1 MSKKLCSERGSSIC
15 RCCGSRELELIL
27 DLGNHPLPAEYGTTQ
42 DQNMESFPLRLSI
55 CKICALGQLGEY
67 VMPERIF
74 HKLYPYLSSSSST
87 WVSHARSYANKM
99 VSELQLKKDSL
110 VLEIASNDGYLLSEF
125 AAANVPVLGVEPA
138 NNVANIARNKGIETI
153 CNFFGVSLATEIIAE
168 RGHPDLVVAN
178 NVFAHIPDMMD
189 FAMGLSILAD
199 ETTIITI
206 ENPSFS
212 TLMDKAYFDTIYH
225 EHYSY
230 LSAHSIDKIAKS
242 VGLKLFHIDKLHTHG
257 GSNRYWLSKTK
268 KSNRSVTELL
278 QEEIKAGILD
288 PNKWADFKKR
298 STQAIEG
305 LRSWLVEKDSIGAK
319 IVGYGAAH
327 KGITFLN
334 AVGPLAKKIKY
345 VVDASPEKHG
355 RFLPGSNIPVIT
367 PSSLAEV
374 KPTDILILPWNI
386 ADEIKQ
392 TVLDKVPKVKVWVA
406 QPNMNQL

>member
-1 MSKKLCSERGSSIC
+1 LNEQLSSERGSTLC
-15 RCCGSRELELIL
+15 RCCGSKNLKEIL
-27 DLGNHPLPAEYGTTQ
+27 NLGNHPLPAEYGKSPN
-42 DQNMESFPLRLSI
+42 DILEAFPLKLSI
-55 CKICALGQLGEY
+55 CRDCALGQIGEY
-67 VMPERIF
+67 VLPERIF
-74 HKLYPYLSSSSST
+74 HQKYPYLSSASST
-87 WVSHARSYANKM
+87 WVSHAHNYAIKM
-99 VSELQLKKDSL
+99 ASELELCKNSL
-110 VLEIASNDGYLLSEF
+110 VIEIASNDGYLLSKF
-125 AAANVPVLGVEPA
+125 AEVGIPVLGIEPA
-138 NNVANIARNKGIETI
+138 ENVASIARDKGVLTI
-153 CNFFGVSLATEIIAE
+153 SKFFGETLALEVLE
-168 RGHPDLVVAN
+168 KKGSPDLIVAN
-178 NVFAHIPDMMD
+178 NVFAHVPDMLD
-189 FAMGLSILAD
+189 FARGLSTLAN
-199 ETTIITI
+199 EETIITI

-212 TLMDKAYFDTIYH
+212 TLMDKAFFDTIYH

-242 VGLKLFHIDKLHTHG
+242 VGLNLFHVDKLDTHG

-268 KSNRSVTELL
+268 KSNQSVTELL
-278 QEEIKAGILD
+278 QEEVKAGILD
-288 PNKWADFKKR
+288 PIKWADFKKQ

-305 LRSWLVEKDSIGAK
+305 LRSWLVEKDSNGAK

-327 KGITFLN
+327 KGNTFLN
-334 AVGPLAKKIKY
+334 AVGPMAKKIKY

-392 TVLDKVPKVKVWVA
+392 TVLENVPKVKIWVA